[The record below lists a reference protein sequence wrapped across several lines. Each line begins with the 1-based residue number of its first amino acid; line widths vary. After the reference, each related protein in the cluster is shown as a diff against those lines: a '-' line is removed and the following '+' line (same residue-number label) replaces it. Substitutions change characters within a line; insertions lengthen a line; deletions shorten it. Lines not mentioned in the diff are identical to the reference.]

1 MYDFNHNNGKRIFA
15 KVLIIS
21 INNIVHFADN
31 LTNCRTESAS
41 RFFLTDKSRRVFFFM
56 HTFHGLFKK
65 NTSLLEHNFEISLL
79 CFCRSFKDGFLILSE
94 IYLINA

>member
-1 MYDFNHNNGKRIFA
+1 MYDFNNNNGKRIFA

-21 INNIVHFADN
+21 INNIVNLADN

-41 RFFLTDKSRRVFFFM
+41 RFFLTDIFM

-65 NTSLLEHNFEISLL
+65 YTSLLEHNFEISLL